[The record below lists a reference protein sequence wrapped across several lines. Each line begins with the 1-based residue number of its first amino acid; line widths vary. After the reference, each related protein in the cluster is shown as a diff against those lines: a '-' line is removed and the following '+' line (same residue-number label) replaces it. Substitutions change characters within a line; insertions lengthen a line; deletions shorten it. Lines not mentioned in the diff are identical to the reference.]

1 MAKKKE
7 EVVVEEKVVE
17 EKAVEA
23 KKSSANTYEL
33 KDKSYTHIIIDGKL
47 IEVVDGKVTTNNK
60 EAIKGY
66 IK

>member
-1 MAKKKE
+1 MAKKEKD
-7 EVVVEEKVVE
+7 VVEEKVAEVKE
-17 EKAVEA
+17 E
-23 KKSSANTYEL
+23 KKSSTSNTYEL